1 MTKHLKDRQYYIDL
15 YDRHTVERC
24 RGMEKRYVEDDS
36 PPRDKKMSKEQD
48 RAIREWA
55 HNLMLTF
62 EKGERYLNRDKTIN
76 DWMERDRKKDELY
89 ENAQAPD
96 DIRCLTCRNRLT
108 PTFKELWYETDKPD
122 RILFM
127 YDCPNKCLPRRAF
140 FNDGEEWRIKPHV
153 CVSCGSPTTHT
164 ADDDGTKLVTTYT
177 CSKCGHV
184 ETDELVWSK
193 KEEEYDEHF
202 AEDRDRYCLS
212 EEEGRKFS
220 EMKWSMEQAGRFMEE
235 WEQKDK
241 LLKERL
247 EKEPKGFRREG
258 AGYTCAICGNGTPE
272 GDNWYD
278 KWGVKCLV
286 CQWAID
292 KGEIPASLAK
302 NKDSWYTKYDFSS
315 YFNVK
320 GGTLAKW
327 VKEGV
332 LKSRTVSHYGK
343 GIHTQVYLIK
353 DNKGFLPPMKLVEGR
368 MVKTFKDGKEWH
380 QMHPWYHFGD
390 PHEILKG
397 YAIMNYLRVVPPEE
411 MAKREEEQKAKDEA
425 RRLHREK
432 VRQAKE
438 SRKRRKRTE

>member
-1 MTKHLKDRQYYIDL
+1 MITYLKDRQYYIDL

-36 PPRDKKMSKEQD
+36 TPRNKKMSKEQD

-108 PTFKELWYETDKPD
+108 PTFKELWYETDKPE
-122 RILFM
+122 RVLFM

-140 FNDGEEWRIKPHV
+140 FNDGEEWRIKPHL
-153 CVSCGSPTTHT
+153 CQHCGSPTKHT

-177 CSKCGHV
+177 CTKCGHV
-184 ETDELVWSK
+184 EKDEMVWTK
-193 KEEEYDEHF
+193 HEDEYDEHF

-220 EMKWSMEQAGRFMEE
+220 EMKWGMEQVGKFMDE
-235 WEQKDK
+235 W
-241 LLKERL
+241 KEKEKVLAKRL
-247 EKEPKGFRREG
+247 EENPKGFHKEG
-258 AGYTCAICGNGTPE
+258 AGYTCAICHDSTPE

-278 KWGVKCLV
+278 KWGLKCLV
-286 CQWAID
+286 CQSAID

-302 NKDSWYTKYDFSS
+302 NKDSWYTKYDFER
-315 YFNVK
+315 YFNIK
-320 GGTLAKW
+320 GQTLGKW
-327 VKEGV
+327 VRSGI
-332 LKSRTVSHYGK
+332 LNARTVTQYGK
-343 GIHTQVYLIK
+343 GIHTQVFLIK
-353 DNKGFLPPMKLVEGR
+353 DNKDFLPPKNLLESKKGR
-368 MVKTFKDGKEWH
+368 VVKDGKETIE
-380 QMHPWYHFGD
+380 MRPWYQCDD
-390 PHEILKG
+390 PHVILKG
-397 YAIMNYLRVVPPEE
+397 YKIMDYLRVVPPEE
-411 MAKREEEQKAKDEA
+411 VAQREAEEKEKYEKRRA
-425 RRLHREK
+425 HREAVK
-432 VRQAKE
+432 QAKA
-438 SRKRRKRTE
+438 SRKARN